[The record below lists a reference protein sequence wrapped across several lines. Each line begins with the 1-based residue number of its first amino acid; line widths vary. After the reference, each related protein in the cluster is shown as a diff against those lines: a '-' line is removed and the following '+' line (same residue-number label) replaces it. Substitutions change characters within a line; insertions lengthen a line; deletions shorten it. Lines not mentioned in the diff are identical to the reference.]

1 MAIAWAC
8 ARSIGFAERHQR
20 FGALRKPRVSLS
32 KTPRQSHSA
41 VMIIADWWV
50 TLQPWWHWMELL
62 IQGGMFFII
71 LAALRGS
78 RLKLRAVVDDLGQK
92 LERQIEAW

>member
-1 MAIAWAC
+1 
-8 ARSIGFAERHQR
+8 
-20 FGALRKPRVSLS
+20 
-32 KTPRQSHSA
+32 
-41 VMIIADWWV
+41 MIIADWWV